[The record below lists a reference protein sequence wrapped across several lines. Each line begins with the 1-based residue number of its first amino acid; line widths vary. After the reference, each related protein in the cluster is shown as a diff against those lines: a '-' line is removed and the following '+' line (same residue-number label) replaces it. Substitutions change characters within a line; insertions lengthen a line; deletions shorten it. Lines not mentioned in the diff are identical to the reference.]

1 MKRWQES
8 IQALGSVLCCEGCL
22 LHLCG
27 SLIAMECFK
36 GAIVSIQQKKNICI
50 ISLSKISLEM
60 SAEVLFSQSTNDS

>member
-1 MKRWQES
+1 
-8 IQALGSVLCCEGCL
+8 
-22 LHLCG
+22 
-27 SLIAMECFK
+27 MECFK